1 MTAQNSGSAPLFVHR
16 WEAALF
22 LVGCAAA
29 AASLGLL
36 PTFSW
41 GHSSFRW
48 WLSGSL
54 ALFGSLIV
62 GLVDVWI
69 VKRDFGR
76 VLSREGWASVQARS
90 GWRNPREAV
99 AKLKG

>member
-1 MTAQNSGSAPLFVHR
+1 MTAQDSASAPLFVHR

-22 LVGCAAA
+22 LVGCAAE
-29 AASLGLL
+29 AASLGML
-36 PTFSW
+36 PLFSW
-41 GHSSFRW
+41 EHASLRW

-54 ALFGSLIV
+54 ALFGSLMV
-62 GLVDVWI
+62 GLVGVWI

-90 GWRNPREAV
+90 GWRNLREAV
-99 AKLKG
+99 ARLKG